1 MGQSKRQRGHI
12 LSAAGL
18 HRLQAKL
25 TQLETQQG
33 YKFTPQILAHRT
45 QLVDAQGLHATT
57 VKKILEQRTGVD
69 RRSIEIIFQALELEP
84 NYRDYQLG
92 AQPDRLLQPERPL
105 PSPRGTAEEGH
116 PVGTPEFPGGPV
128 PLASPY
134 YVSRQ
139 GLQDQ
144 ACAEISQPGGLVR
157 IKAPRK
163 MGKSSFALR
172 LQQQAETSGYR
183 VLQVDLK
190 RADEAVLS
198 DIDRF
203 LRWLC
208 RVLSQQLGLS
218 PSLDDYW
225 EADIGSKVS
234 CTIYLQQALLKAA
247 DCPVVLLFND
257 IDRIFEYPA
266 IFYEFLPL
274 LRSWHEEA
282 KGNIGLQKIRFI
294 LTYSTEI
301 YVPLNLNQS
310 PFNVGLPV
318 HLSKLATEEVR
329 SLVRAYRLSDAVI
342 EPLTELVSGHPY
354 LTQLALYHLWAGP
367 MNLPDL
373 LQWAITPAGIYA
385 NHLNQ
390 CLASLQGR
398 ADLAAALQQVI
409 KAETGIHLGFSIAT
423 KLESLGLIDFSSRCL
438 AKPSCQL
445 YQRFFSTHF
454 ALADRSPEA

>member
-1 MGQSKRQRGHI
+1 MAVGQSKRQRGHS
-12 LSAAGL
+12 LSEVGL
-18 HRLQAKL
+18 HKLQAKL
-25 TQLETQQG
+25 TQVESQQG
-33 YKFTPQILAHRT
+33 YRFTPQILAHRT
-45 QLVDAQGLHATT
+45 QLIDAQGLHATT
-57 VKKILEQRTGVD
+57 VKKILEQRAGVD
-69 RRSIEIIFQALELEP
+69 RRSIEIMFQALGLEP
-84 NYRDYQLG
+84 DYGDYHLAAHG
-92 AQPDRLLQPERPL
+92 DSPAPEL
-105 PSPRGTAEEGH
+105 HGSTEVVEE
-116 PVGTPEFPGGPV
+116 PPQRAMPEFPGGPV

-134 YVSRQ
+134 YVLRRE
-139 GLQDQ
+139 LQER
-144 ACAEISQPGGLVR
+144 ARAEISQPGGLVR

-172 LQQQAETSGYR
+172 LLQQAESLGYS

-218 PSLDDYW
+218 ANLDDYW
-225 EADIGSKVS
+225 DADIGSKVS
-234 CTIYLQQALLKAA
+234 CTIYLQQ
-247 DCPVVLLFND
+247 VLLRSLDAPVMVAFKD

-282 KGNIGLQKIRFI
+282 KSNVEFQKIRFL

-310 PFNVGLPV
+310 PFNVGLPI
-318 HLSKLATEEVR
+318 HLPKLAIEEVR
-329 SLVRAYRLSDAVI
+329 SLVQAYGLSNNDVV

-354 LTQLALYHLWAGP
+354 LTQLALYHLWAGQ
-367 MNLPDL
+367 LPLLDL
-373 LQWAITPAGIYA
+373 LQRAMTPAGIYA

-398 ADLAAALQQVI
+398 AELAEALQQVI
-409 KAETGIHLGFSIAT
+409 KTETGLRLPFPIAT
-423 KLESLGLIDFSSRCL
+423 KLESLGLIKFDHNCL

-445 YQRFFSTHF
+445 YQRFFSTYF
-454 ALADRSPEA
+454 ALAEV

>member
-1 MGQSKRQRGHI
+1 MAMGQGKRQRGHS
-12 LSAAGL
+12 LSEAGL
-18 HRLQAKL
+18 HKLQAKL
-25 TQLETQQG
+25 TQVESQQG
-33 YKFTPQILAHRT
+33 YRFTPQILAHRT
-45 QLVDAQGLHATT
+45 QLTDAQGLHATT
-57 VKKILEQRTGVD
+57 VKKILEQRAGVD
-69 RRSIEIIFQALELEP
+69 RRSIEIMFQSLGLELD
-84 NYRDYQLG
+84 YGDYQLA
-92 AQPDRLLQPERPL
+92 AQADSL
-105 PSPRGTAEEGH
+105 PQLEVPSSRE
-116 PVGTPEFPGGPV
+116 TPEDLQRGDMPGFPGGPV

-134 YVSRQ
+134 YVSRRE
-139 GLQDQ
+139 LQER
-144 ACAEISQPGGLVR
+144 ACVEISQPGGLVR

-172 LQQQAETSGYR
+172 LWQQAERLGYS

-190 RADEAVLS
+190 RTDEGVLS

-208 RVLSQQLGLS
+208 RVLSQQLGQS
-218 PSLDDYW
+218 PNLDDYW
-225 EADIGSKVS
+225 DADIGSKVS
-234 CTIYLQQALLKAA
+234 CTIYLQQALLKAVDA
-247 DCPVVLLFND
+247 PVVLLFKD

-282 KGNIGLQKIRFI
+282 KSNIEFQNIRFM

-318 HLSKLATEEVR
+318 HLPKLAMEEVR
-329 SLVRAYRLSDAVI
+329 SLVQAYGLSEDVV

-354 LTQLALYHLWAGP
+354 LAQLALYHLWAGR
-367 MNLPDL
+367 LPLLDL

-398 ADLAAALQQVI
+398 ADLTEALQQVI
-409 KAETGIHLGFSIAT
+409 KTETGLRLAFPIAT
-423 KLESLGLIDFSSRCL
+423 KLESLGLIEFDRNCL

-454 ALADRSPEA
+454 ALAE